1 MNGYQVDTANLAE
14 LSRIGNSNQRIGDV
28 EPQANYYNNSSYT
41 YFNSAPMCSCYH
53 NYCNFQKALFLSK
66 L

>member
-28 EPQANYYNNSSYT
+28 EPQAT
-41 YFNSAPMCSCYH
+41 ITTIPLTLILTAHLMCSCYH